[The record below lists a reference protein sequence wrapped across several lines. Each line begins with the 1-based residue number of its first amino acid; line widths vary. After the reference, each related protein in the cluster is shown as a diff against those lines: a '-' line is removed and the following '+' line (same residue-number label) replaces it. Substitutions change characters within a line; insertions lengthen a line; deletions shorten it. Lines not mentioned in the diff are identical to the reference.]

1 MGRPLDPKAKEKR
14 QKIVAAVGGVILVAL
29 LIWRVPPMIALM
41 NKKPATSSATPAA
54 VAPAP
59 AVPGASAAPAGGTTG
74 DTAQLADSDISPT
87 AGPGQLVS
95 FGRFVSKD
103 PFVPQSGR
111 RCVDSAG
118 VTIVCPAGTGSGS
131 GSKKKPK
138 RPIKEPEL
146 DIEVPSPSSKPAA
159 SAGAQISVNG
169 ARGGVAVGAKFPS
182 GDPVFRL
189 VSVSGKTAKIAI
201 DGGSYASGEKTLT
214 LTRGHPVT
222 LVNTADG
229 TRYRVVLI
237 SSG

>member
-14 QKIVAAVGGVILVAL
+14 QKIVAAVGGVILIAL

-41 NKKPATSSATPAA
+41 NKKPVTSSATPAA
-54 VAPAP
+54 AAPVVPGAP
-59 AVPGASAAPAGGTTG
+59 AVPAGGSTG

-118 VTIVCPAGTGSGS
+118 VTIVCPAGTASGT
-131 GSKKKPK
+131 GSKKTPK

-146 DIEVPSPSSKPAA
+146 DVEVPSPRSTPAA
-159 SAGAQISVNG
+159 RAGAQISVNG
-169 ARGGVAVGAKFPS
+169 ATDGVAVGATFPS

-189 VSVSGKTAKIAI
+189 VSIAGKTAKVAI
-201 DGGSYASGEKTLT
+201 DGGSYASGNATLT
-214 LTRGHPVT
+214 LRRGEPVT

-229 TRYRVVLI
+229 TRYRVVLVAV
-237 SSG
+237 G